1 MAKSLR
7 HYMNRIKQGAIK
19 ELKKQV
25 AWVYDYAKKHRAAI
39 VLYTLIGMSGTVVSL
54 ISSLVSRDLVDIIT
68 GHRTGELLVTFLAMI
83 GITLG
88 STLIGQL
95 SSYLS
100 TKITLRVENDIKA
113 RYFDTIME
121 TEWEELNRYH
131 SGELAARWNGDVS
144 IVANGILNLIPNAV
158 IFTFRFVAALYMVVV
173 YDWTFA
179 VFALASVPISLL
191 TSREAMKRMRNSNMS
206 SMRIGEKMSGF
217 HQETFSNIQTVKAF
231 DMLSLYSKQLRELQQ
246 EYTQVRLKY
255 QKMAITNAIILTIVS
270 MVVSYAAQGWGVY
283 KVWSGAIT
291 YGTMTMFLSLST
303 TLSGTV
309 NNLISLFPSSISL
322 SNATK
327 RLMELSELP
336 KEKCDAREE
345 VKDFYEKNY
354 DKGVGVCV
362 REVTYAYPDG
372 ETVLEH
378 VSLEAF
384 PHEIVALV
392 GPSGEGKTTMLRY
405 LLSLLRPLEGSG
417 FLCAGTDTAAETFE
431 LSAST
436 RQLMAYVPQGNT
448 MFSGTIAENMRKVK
462 QDATDEEIVEALK
475 MACAWGFV
483 SKLPDGI
490 HTKMME
496 RGGGFS
502 EGQSQRLSIAR
513 ALLRKS
519 PILLLDEATSAL
531 DVATEREVLRNIMK
545 DDYARTCI
553 VTTHRPTVLSICDR
567 VYAIRKKGCETLS
580 TEEVEKLIADF

>member
-1 MAKSLR
+1 MAKSVR
-7 HYMNRIKQGAIK
+7 HYINRIKQGALG
-19 ELKKQV
+19 EMKKQF
-25 AWVYDYAKKHRAAI
+25 AWVYDQAKKHRTAI
-39 VLYTLIGMSGTVVSL
+39 IIYTIIGMSGTVVSL

-83 GITLG
+83 AITLG

-144 IVANGILNLIPNAV
+144 IIANGILNLAPNAM
-158 IFTFRFVAALYMVVV
+158 IYTFRFISALYMVIA
-173 YDWTFA
+173 YDWSFA
-179 VFALASVPISLL
+179 IFALASVPISLL
-191 TSREAMKRMRNSNMS
+191 TSREAMKRMRKSNMN

-255 QKMAITNAIILTIVS
+255 QKMAIINAIILTLVS
-270 MVVSYAAQGWGVY
+270 MLVSYAAQGWGVY

-309 NNLISLFPSSISL
+309 NNLISLFPSSITL

-327 RLMELSELP
+327 RLMELAELP
-336 KEKCDAREE
+336 KENCEDREL
-345 VKDFYEKNY
+345 VKEFSMRHNAEGIGLRVEN
-354 DKGVGVCV
+354 
-362 REVTYAYPDG
+362 VTYAYPGG
-372 ETVLEH
+372 ENVLEH
-378 VSLEAF
+378 VCMEAF
-384 PHEIVALV
+384 PHEVVALV

-405 LLSLLRPLEGSG
+405 LLALLRPSEGG
-417 FLCAGTDTAAETFE
+417 AFLCSTDGSEEERIA
-431 LSAST
+431 LSASS

-462 QDATDEEIVEALK
+462 PEASDEEIVEALK
-475 MACAWGFV
+475 LACAWGFV

-490 HTKMME
+490 DTKMQE

-513 ALLRKS
+513 ALLRRS

-545 DDYARTCI
+545 DDYPRTCV
-553 VTTHRPTVLSICDR
+553 VTTHRPTVLSLCTR
-567 VYAIRKKGCETLS
+567 VYGIREKSCSIL
-580 TEEVEKLIADF
+580 TEAEVEQLIKDF